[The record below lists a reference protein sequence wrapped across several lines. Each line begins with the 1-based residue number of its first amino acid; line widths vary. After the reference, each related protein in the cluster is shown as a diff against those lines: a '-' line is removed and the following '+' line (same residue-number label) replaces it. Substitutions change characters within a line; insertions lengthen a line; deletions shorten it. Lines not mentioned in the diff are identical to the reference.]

1 MPKGKQRTLAISI
14 WVMGLAILVA
24 ACGDDGGDEE
34 EARCV
39 VEALTAGTYSF
50 EVSKVDDKCAG
61 GVVGKLLD
69 GQLYALELPSYADL
83 QAGPVDAV
91 IPILGNEV
99 NIRFELEGDEVQIFL
114 RDGFES
120 IVLFSGCSAVVSAQ
134 GSLCPLSRTEAKAT
148 LVLTL
153 EALVGSCGFPEP
165 DTPCD
170 VTVQLEGEAQAG

>member
-1 MPKGKQRTLAISI
+1 MPERRKRFLAISV
-14 WVMGLAILVA
+14 WVCSLSVLAA
-24 ACGDDGGDEE
+24 ACGSDGGDGNGP
-34 EARCV
+34 RCNAEV
-39 VEALTAGTYSF
+39 LTAGTYSF
-50 EVSKVDDKCAG
+50 KVTKVDDACAG
-61 GVVGKLLD
+61 GAVGNLLD

-120 IVLFSGCSAVVSAQ
+120 IVLFPGCSAVVSAQ
-134 GSLCPLSRTEAKAT
+134 GSLCPRSRTEAKAT

-153 EALVGSCGFPEP
+153 EVLVGSCGPLAP

-170 VTVQLEGEAQAG
+170 VTVQLEGKR